1 MLFMKSKT
9 MKHLF
14 CRSAWAACLM
24 GTALLWQS
32 CEDDTL
38 TGQPSWLGESIYAQL
53 ESEGNYKT
61 TLQLIDDLGLKN
73 VLNHTGSKTVFVA
86 DDAAFEEWFRTND
99 WGVRSYK
106 DLQLSQKK
114 QLFNS
119 AMVNNAY
126 LVELLSNVSA
136 NPPQSGLC
144 MRRATALSVYDTV
157 YTISPE
163 EMPATAAWDKHRD
176 KSGIVLMKD
185 NTTAPMIH
193 FLPAFMEYHAIT
205 DRDLQII
212 SGDSLATTADAW
224 VNGKKIIERD
234 ITCKNG
240 YIHKVDGV
248 IEPTTNMAEL
258 IRKNPQTTRWS
269 NLLDRFSAPYYD
281 ENTTKEYNRL
291 YQNKDSVFVL
301 RYYSEVSAN
310 SAQTSMTP
318 DGEVIATAELLPFD
332 PGWNQYMYVNTSG
345 YDMHY
350 DAGLMIVPTDE
361 VLEYWFHEGEGKA
374 LKDQFGCWDSI
385 PQKTLRELVAVN
397 MVESFTDRVPSKF
410 DNVLN
415 DAQMK
420 LGIKPENVVHS
431 EMGCNGVVFTVNKV
445 FTPSAYSSV
454 TFPALIRENTLGVIY
469 WAIDNLEFLPYLNSM
484 ESDYSLLLPTNN
496 SMLCYLDPANYG
508 EVQQTMLEFYYDETE
523 KKVKARRYNC
533 TVENGQI
540 IKGTLVQ
547 PNVAENVVL
556 DRLEDLIDQ
565 LIVVGLVEE
574 GGYQYYKTKGGTM
587 LSVLNNG
594 TKFQGGWQI
603 ENNVELPVS
612 ARYPEANGVSYE
624 LSGQMPFGATKSVY
638 ATLNGVPE
646 YEAFLSLLLGG
657 DPDAPKQNM
666 LIASMGTTGQY
677 KCGAAA
683 EGNYNMALFDNYNYT
698 VYVPSNEAIQEL
710 INKGILPTWDD
721 FNQYY
726 AVSEN
731 PNATDEELAEAQ
743 VYRDVIVERITNFIR
758 YHVQDNSVA
767 INGAPALDVDG
778 NKLITNDYESMM
790 INQENGRF
798 YPLQVTS
805 EKNSLTILD
814 GAGQRISVDTT
825 PGFYNQLCREYW
837 FQGSSFNR
845 QIYME
850 SDAVV
855 HRIKGALRYAK
866 DEVVG
871 SWKTEAE
878 RRWWDEQN
886 K

>member
-1 MLFMKSKT
+1 
-9 MKHLF
+9 
-14 CRSAWAACLM
+14 
-24 GTALLWQS
+24 
-32 CEDDTL
+32 
-38 TGQPSWLGESIYAQL
+38 
-53 ESEGNYKT
+53 
-61 TLQLIDDLGLKN
+61 
-73 VLNHTGSKTVFVA
+73 
-86 DDAAFEEWFRTND
+86 
-99 WGVRSYK
+99 
-106 DLQLSQKK
+106 
-114 QLFNS
+114 
-119 AMVNNAY
+119 
-126 LVELLSNVSA
+126 
-136 NPPQSGLC
+136 
-144 MRRATALSVYDTV
+144 
-157 YTISPE
+157 
-163 EMPATAAWDKHRD
+163 
-176 KSGIVLMKD
+176 
-185 NTTAPMIH
+185 
-193 FLPAFMEYHAIT
+193 
-205 DRDLQII
+205 
-212 SGDSLATTADAW
+212 
-224 VNGKKIIERD
+224 
-234 ITCKNG
+234 
-240 YIHKVDGV
+240 
-248 IEPTTNMAEL
+248 
-258 IRKNPQTTRWS
+258 
-269 NLLDRFSAPYYD
+269 
-281 ENTTKEYNRL
+281 
-291 YQNKDSVFVL
+291 
-301 RYYSEVSAN
+301 
-310 SAQTSMTP
+310 
-318 DGEVIATAELLPFD
+318 
-332 PGWNQYMYVNTSG
+332 
-345 YDMHY
+345 
-350 DAGLMIVPTDE
+350 
-361 VLEYWFHEGEGKA
+361 
-374 LKDQFGCWDSI
+374 
-385 PQKTLRELVAVN
+385 
-397 MVESFTDRVPSKF
+397 
-410 DNVLN
+410 
-415 DAQMK
+415 
-420 LGIKPENVVHS
+420 
-431 EMGCNGVVFTVNKV
+431 
-445 FTPSAYSSV
+445 
-454 TFPALIRENTLGVIY
+454 
-469 WAIDNLEFLPYLNSM
+469 
-484 ESDYSLLLPTNN
+484 
-496 SMLCYLDPANYG
+496 MLCYLDPANYG

-603 ENNVELPVS
+603 ENNIELPVS

-798 YPLQVTS
+798 YPLQVTA
-805 EKNSLTILD
+805 EKNNMTIVD

>member
-1 MLFMKSKT
+1 MKSKT

-14 CRSAWAACLM
+14 CRSAFAAYLM
-24 GTALLWQS
+24 GTAVMWQS
-32 CEDDTL
+32 CDDDTL

-61 TLQLIDDLGLKN
+61 TLRLIDDLGQKA
-73 VLNHTGSKTVFVA
+73 VLNQTGSKTVFVA
-86 DDAAFEEWFRTND
+86 NDDAYAKWFQDND
-99 WGVRSYK
+99 WGVSSYE
-106 DLQLSQKK
+106 QLSLAQKK
-114 QLFNS
+114 MLFNS

-136 NPPQSGLC
+136 NPPQTGLC
-144 MRRATALSVYDTV
+144 MRRATALSVYDSV
-157 YTISPE
+157 YTIKPS
-163 EMPATAAWDKHRD
+163 EMPATAAWDKHRE
-176 KSGIVLMKD
+176 KSGGIVLLKD

-193 FLPAFMEYHAIT
+193 FLPAFMEYHQIT
-205 DRDLQII
+205 DQDLQII
-212 SGDSLATTADAW
+212 SGDKQATAADAW

-258 IRKNPQTTRWS
+258 IRQNPQTTRWS

-281 ENTTKEYNRL
+281 ENATKTYNRL
-291 YQNKDSVFVL
+291 YQNSDSVFVL
-301 RYYSEVSAN
+301 RYYSEVSA
-310 SAQTSMTP
+310 AQTTETP
-318 DGEVIATAELLPFD
+318 NGEVVADLLPYD

-350 DAGLMIVPTDE
+350 DAGLMIVPTDS
-361 VLEYWFHEGEGKA
+361 VIEYWFNEGEGKA

-385 PQKTLRELVAVN
+385 PQKTLRELLAVN

-420 LGIKPENVVHS
+420 LGIKPENVVSS
-431 EMGCNGVVFTVNKV
+431 EMGCNGVVFTVDKV

-469 WAIDNLEFLPYLNSM
+469 WAIDQLEFLPYLNSM

-496 SMLCYLDPANYG
+496 TMLCYLDPANYG
-508 EVQQTMLEFYYDETE
+508 ESQQTMIEFYYDEAE
-523 KKVKARRYNC
+523 KTVKGRRYYC
-533 TVENGQI
+533 TIENGQI
-540 IKGTLVQ
+540 VKDGLVQ
-547 PNVAENVVL
+547 PNVPENVIL

-587 LSVLNNG
+587 LSVLNAG
-594 TKFQGGWQI
+594 QAFQGGWQI
-603 ENNVELPVS
+603 ENNVELPTATV
-612 ARYPEANGVSYE
+612 YPAANGKSYE
-624 LSGQMPFGATKSVY
+624 LNGQMPFSATKSVY
-638 ATLNGVPE
+638 ATLSGVPE
-646 YEAFLSLLLGG
+646 YEQFLNLLLGG
-657 DPDAPKQNM
+657 DPDAPKQNL

-677 KCGAAA
+677 KCGGAA
-683 EGNYNMALFDNYNYT
+683 EGNYNMSLFDNYNYT
-698 VYVPSNEAIQEL
+698 VYVPSNDAISEL
-710 INKGILPTWDD
+710 IGKEVLPTWDD

-731 PNATDEELAEAQ
+731 PNATDEQLAEAQ
-743 VYRDVIVERITNFIR
+743 VYRDVIVERITNFVR

-778 NKLITNDYESMM
+778 NELITNDYESMM

-798 YPLQVTS
+798 YPLQVTA
-805 EKNSLTILD
+805 EKSSLTIVD
-814 GAGQRISVDTT
+814 GAGQRVSVDTT

-837 FQGSSFNR
+837 FQGSGFTR

-871 SWKTEAE
+871 SWKQEAAK
-878 RRWWDEQN
+878 RWADEKN
-886 K
+886 NLGGE

>member
-24 GTALLWQS
+24 GTAMMWQS

-291 YQNKDSVFVL
+291 YQNPPWC
-301 RYYSEVSAN
+301 N
-310 SAQTSMTP
+310 WQ
-318 DGEVIATAELLPFD
+318 
-332 PGWNQYMYVNTSG
+332 
-345 YDMHY
+345 DMHRSRC
-350 DAGLMIVPTDE
+350 E
-361 VLEYWFHEGEGKA
+361 
-374 LKDQFGCWDSI
+374 
-385 PQKTLRELVAVN
+385 
-397 MVESFTDRVPSKF
+397 
-410 DNVLN
+410 
-415 DAQMK
+415 
-420 LGIKPENVVHS
+420 
-431 EMGCNGVVFTVNKV
+431 
-445 FTPSAYSSV
+445 
-454 TFPALIRENTLGVIY
+454 
-469 WAIDNLEFLPYLNSM
+469 
-484 ESDYSLLLPTNN
+484 
-496 SMLCYLDPANYG
+496 
-508 EVQQTMLEFYYDETE
+508 
-523 KKVKARRYNC
+523 
-533 TVENGQI
+533 
-540 IKGTLVQ
+540 
-547 PNVAENVVL
+547 
-556 DRLEDLIDQ
+556 
-565 LIVVGLVEE
+565 
-574 GGYQYYKTKGGTM
+574 
-587 LSVLNNG
+587 
-594 TKFQGGWQI
+594 
-603 ENNVELPVS
+603 
-612 ARYPEANGVSYE
+612 
-624 LSGQMPFGATKSVY
+624 
-638 ATLNGVPE
+638 
-646 YEAFLSLLLGG
+646 
-657 DPDAPKQNM
+657 
-666 LIASMGTTGQY
+666 
-677 KCGAAA
+677 
-683 EGNYNMALFDNYNYT
+683 
-698 VYVPSNEAIQEL
+698 
-710 INKGILPTWDD
+710 
-721 FNQYY
+721 
-726 AVSEN
+726 
-731 PNATDEELAEAQ
+731 
-743 VYRDVIVERITNFIR
+743 
-758 YHVQDNSVA
+758 
-767 INGAPALDVDG
+767 
-778 NKLITNDYESMM
+778 
-790 INQENGRF
+790 
-798 YPLQVTS
+798 
-805 EKNSLTILD
+805 
-814 GAGQRISVDTT
+814 
-825 PGFYNQLCREYW
+825 
-837 FQGSSFNR
+837 GSSP
-845 QIYME
+845 
-850 SDAVV
+850 
-855 HRIKGALRYAK
+855 G
-866 DEVVG
+866 
-871 SWKTEAE
+871 
-878 RRWWDEQN
+878 
-886 K
+886 